1 MLIQWLKGDQLYL
14 FPQNIFL
21 FLKTHQLSHSYYTET
36 AVLDTTNK
44 KACIFLLWCLWRLLY
59 LLHLSSECQRNGSGN
74 LFSWHSFAA
83 ITTICFL
90 FWEILRYF
98 CLIQK
103 RWEFSATLFI
113 TLPLLLLSSAV
124 SMALSWPFTEK
135 HCFRTGGLYEE
146 GAVRCL
152 FCCFIVCFFK
162 IYMKYWLLKTFC
174 QACIAFLYFFSL
186 HNSKLSFTSGVNV
199 H

>member
-83 ITTICFL
+83 NNNNMFFILGNFKIFL
-90 FWEILRYF
+90 SHPKVMRVLCNSLHYIATAAPV
-98 CLIQK
+98 
-103 RWEFSATLFI
+103 FSCQYGIVLTLYREA
-113 TLPLLLLSSAV
+113 LLQNWWALWRRGRQMLVLL
-124 SMALSWPFTEK
+124 F
-135 HCFRTGGLYEE
+135 Y
-146 GAVRCL
+146 CL
-152 FCCFIVCFFK
+152 F
-162 IYMKYWLLKTFC
+162 L
-174 QACIAFLYFFSL
+174 
-186 HNSKLSFTSGVNV
+186 
-199 H
+199 